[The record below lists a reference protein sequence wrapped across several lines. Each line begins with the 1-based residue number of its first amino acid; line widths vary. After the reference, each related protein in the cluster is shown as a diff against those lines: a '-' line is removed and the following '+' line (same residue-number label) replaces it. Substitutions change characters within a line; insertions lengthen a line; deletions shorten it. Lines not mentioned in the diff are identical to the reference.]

1 MESTFKPS
9 AHWTLTTEQ
18 LFEKIDVCMYI
29 SKLAKKASSFPFNDL
44 TFKTIPKMSVLFKGI
59 VR

>member
-1 MESTFKPS
+1 
-9 AHWTLTTEQ
+9 
-18 LFEKIDVCMYI
+18 MYI